1 MMLAT
6 CVSPLAHTD
15 QLPDQDQMT
24 ANAYQYDEQQNG
36 VYSLLNTAY
45 IFYLSNRAVMFHPD
59 WFALDNIIPYLAASS
74 FLHIFPL
81 FLFSLHQVQHD
92 STVSLRI
99 GRSLSRTSRIP
110 ARCLLQQDQSYSPV
124 GKSIISVVE
133 RCNVFDL
140 LSHPGSELSF
150 RFEDLE
156 NREPN

>member
-1 MMLAT
+1 
-6 CVSPLAHTD
+6 
-15 QLPDQDQMT
+15 
-24 ANAYQYDEQQNG
+24 
-36 VYSLLNTAY
+36 
-45 IFYLSNRAVMFHPD
+45 MF
-59 WFALDNIIPYLAASS
+59 
-74 FLHIFPL
+74 
-81 FLFSLHQVQHD
+81 
-92 STVSLRI
+92 
-99 GRSLSRTSRIP
+99 RIP